1 MYKQF
6 DDKDTIL
13 ACMGMFFN
21 ILIECEEHNN
31 GLHIVKI
38 VFQIIRNHVL
48 FQKHNYTGRFFAC
61 HKICEMCCI
70 FNLRQSFFDLKS
82 FLENNTEYNLCVF
95 NNLRFKGNH
104 EKSKN

>member
-21 ILIECEEHNN
+21 MLIECEEHNN
-31 GLHIVKI
+31 GLHIVK
-38 VFQIIRNHVL
+38 NSL
-48 FQKHNYTGRFFAC
+48 PNYKEPCTVSKTQLYSISGFFVC

-82 FLENNTEYNLCVF
+82 FL
-95 NNLRFKGNH
+95 
-104 EKSKN
+104 

>member
-48 FQKHNYTGRFFAC
+48 FQKHNYTVYPVFSHVTKFAKC
-61 HKICEMCCI
+61 VAFLICA
-70 FNLRQSFFDLKS
+70 SH
-82 FLENNTEYNLCVF
+82 FLI
-95 NNLRFKGNH
+95 
-104 EKSKN
+104 